1 MFEQQFLVLTSG
13 ILFLLEDFFP
23 NFIQIVL
30 FYSIFLM
37 TDKTMKPPFLGQIWE
52 SFLNDASITLE
63 TQYT

>member
-37 TDKTMKPPFLGQIWE
+37 TDKTMKPPFLGQI
-52 SFLNDASITLE
+52 
-63 TQYT
+63 